1 MTMGKVKDW
10 MIEMQEDAAD
20 MSRDEWMTKH
30 GETVVEVYDDFQ
42 NGKDDNAPEQGDL
55 FDV

>member
-1 MTMGKVKDW
+1 MGKVKDW

-30 GETVVEVYDDFQ
+30 GETVVEVYYDFQ

>member
-1 MTMGKVKDW
+1 MGKVKDW